1 MPENQAL
8 LNQLEEI
15 LHWKKSK
22 KFYADKLGIT
32 ESEVDELLVEL
43 RNREIVEEVA
53 EVGNYISELE
63 EVIVRFEEDIAKGTG
78 EVIFNT
84 KDEIKSLDELIV

>member
-32 ESEVDELLVEL
+32 EADVDELLKEL
-43 RNREIVEEVA
+43 RTRES
-53 EVGNYISELE
+53 Y
-63 EVIVRFEEDIAKGTG
+63 
-78 EVIFNT
+78 
-84 KDEIKSLDELIV
+84 

>member
-1 MPENQAL
+1 MPENEAL

-32 ESEVDELLVEL
+32 ELEVDELLVEL
-43 RNREIVEEVA
+43 RNRELVEEVA
-53 EVGNYISELE
+53 EVGNYVSELE
-63 EVIVRFEEDIAKGTG
+63 ETIVRFEEDIVKGTG
-78 EVIFNT
+78 EIVFNS
-84 KDEIKSLDELIV
+84 KD